1 MSGFCIYK
9 VNDSHVFAFFL
20 SKTLANVI
28 PEMNRW
34 DLQNKMPALG
44 TRRHYGDG
52 AISVADS
59 SRGCWQ
65 VPGDGSAGALVP
77 SEPDLA
83 SDSTL

>member
-1 MSGFCIYK
+1 MTCM
-9 VNDSHVFAFFL
+9 FFLL

-44 TRRHYGDG
+44 TRRRHVQGCATGCRQSQGDVDRSQEIG
-52 AISVADS
+52 VGLVS
-59 SRGCWQ
+59 SE
-65 VPGDGSAGALVP
+65 L
-77 SEPDLA
+77 DLG